1 MNYYKFYLFF
11 IFLTFGSLVVS
22 DENKIIKTD
31 KYNNLWSIGL
41 ELKETYKDFS
51 IYQIMISLLE
61 INEIAFNDRNI
72 NFMNKGYILS
82 LPSLENLEEIDL
94 SGSVREVARQN
105 FAANVGPV
113 DYSLLDD
120 VLVLSKPEILIKEE
134 NDKSL
139 SQFEI
144 IQISDND
151 ESLVPFRIIDKEP
164 NLNLEKKELEQENEE
179 LKIVEIPNFEIV
191 SDEISTLESNLNKIT
206 EDEFMNN
213 EFYLIL
219 GLIILIGLIFI
230 FRNRPAKNIKKIEKK
245 DEESQTDLDEEFGE
259 IGDPIEARI
268 NLAITYIEMNQID
281 KANELLSQVVESDAS
296 EIQIEKAQKLLK
308 SI

>member
-113 DYSLLDD
+113 DYSVLDD

-151 ESLVPFRIIDKEP
+151 ESLMPFQIIDKEP
-164 NLNLEKKELEQENEE
+164 NLNLEKKELEKENEE
-179 LKIVEIPNFEIV
+179 LKNVEIPNFEIV

>member
-113 DYSLLDD
+113 DYSVLDD

-151 ESLVPFRIIDKEP
+151 ESLVPFQIIDKEP
-164 NLNLEKKELEQENEE
+164 NLNLEKKEIEQENEE

-230 FRNRPAKNIKKIEKK
+230 FRNRPAKNIKKIVKK

>member
-113 DYSLLDD
+113 DYSVLDD

-139 SQFEI
+139 SQFET

-151 ESLVPFRIIDKEP
+151 ESLVPFQIIDKEP

>member
-41 ELKETYKDFS
+41 ELKKTYKDFS

-113 DYSLLDD
+113 DYSVLDD

-151 ESLVPFRIIDKEP
+151 ESLVPFQIIDKEP

-219 GLIILIGLIFI
+219 GLIILIGLISI

-281 KANELLSQVVESDAS
+281 KANELLSQVVESNAS

>member
-113 DYSLLDD
+113 DYSVLDD

-144 IQISDND
+144 TQISDND
-151 ESLVPFRIIDKEP
+151 ESLVPFQIIDKEP
-164 NLNLEKKELEQENEE
+164 NLNLEKKEIEQENEE

-230 FRNRPAKNIKKIEKK
+230 FRNRPAKNIKKIVKK

>member
-113 DYSLLDD
+113 DYSVLDD

-151 ESLVPFRIIDKEP
+151 ESSVPFQITDKEP

>member
-113 DYSLLDD
+113 DYSVLDD

-144 IQISDND
+144 TQISDND

-213 EFYLIL
+213 ELYLIL

>member
-82 LPSLENLEEIDL
+82 LPSLETLEEIDL

-113 DYSLLDD
+113 DYSVLDD

-151 ESLVPFRIIDKEP
+151 ESLMPFQIIDKEP

-179 LKIVEIPNFEIV
+179 LKNVEIPNFEIV

>member
-113 DYSLLDD
+113 DYSVLDD

-139 SQFEI
+139 SQFET

-151 ESLVPFRIIDKEP
+151 ESLVPFQIIDKEP

-206 EDEFMNN
+206 ENEFMNN

-230 FRNRPAKNIKKIEKK
+230 FRNRPAKNIKKIVKK

>member
-113 DYSLLDD
+113 DYSVLDD

-151 ESLVPFRIIDKEP
+151 ESLMPFQIIDKEP

-179 LKIVEIPNFEIV
+179 LKNVEIPNFEIV

-281 KANELLSQVVESDAS
+281 KANELLSQVIESDAS

>member
-113 DYSLLDD
+113 DYSVLDD

-134 NDKSL
+134 NDKGL

-151 ESLVPFRIIDKEP
+151 ESLVPFQIIDKEP

-191 SDEISTLESNLNKIT
+191 SDEISTLESNLNKIK

>member
-82 LPSLENLEEIDL
+82 LPSYENLEEIDL

-113 DYSLLDD
+113 DYSVLDD

-151 ESLVPFRIIDKEP
+151 ESLVPFQIIDKEP

-213 EFYLIL
+213 ELYLIL

-230 FRNRPAKNIKKIEKK
+230 FRNRPAKNIKKIVKK

>member
-113 DYSLLDD
+113 DYSVLDD

-151 ESLVPFRIIDKEP
+151 ESLVPFQIIDKEP

-179 LKIVEIPNFEIV
+179 LKNVEIPNFEIV

-281 KANELLSQVVESDAS
+281 KANELLSQVVE
-296 EIQIEKAQKLLK
+296 
-308 SI
+308 

>member
-113 DYSLLDD
+113 DYSVLDD

-144 IQISDND
+144 TQISDND

>member
-1 MNYYKFYLFF
+1 MNYYKFYFFF

-113 DYSLLDD
+113 DYSVLDD

-151 ESLVPFRIIDKEP
+151 ESLVPFQIIDKEP

-219 GLIILIGLIFI
+219 GLIILIGLISI

>member
-82 LPSLENLEEIDL
+82 LPSLETLEEIDL

-113 DYSLLDD
+113 DYSVLDD

-151 ESLVPFRIIDKEP
+151 ESLMPFQIIDKEP

-281 KANELLSQVVESDAS
+281 KANELFSQVVESNAS

>member
-1 MNYYKFYLFF
+1 
-11 IFLTFGSLVVS
+11 
-22 DENKIIKTD
+22 
-31 KYNNLWSIGL
+31 
-41 ELKETYKDFS
+41 
-51 IYQIMISLLE
+51 
-61 INEIAFNDRNI
+61 
-72 NFMNKGYILS
+72 
-82 LPSLENLEEIDL
+82 
-94 SGSVREVARQN
+94 
-105 FAANVGPV
+105 
-113 DYSLLDD
+113 
-120 VLVLSKPEILIKEE
+120 
-134 NDKSL
+134 
-139 SQFEI
+139 
-144 IQISDND
+144 
-151 ESLVPFRIIDKEP
+151 VPFQIIDKEP

>member
-82 LPSLENLEEIDL
+82 LPSYENLEEIDL

-113 DYSLLDD
+113 DYSVLDD

-139 SQFEI
+139 SQFET

-151 ESLVPFRIIDKEP
+151 ESLVPFQIIDKEP

-230 FRNRPAKNIKKIEKK
+230 FRNRPAKNIKKIVKK

>member
-113 DYSLLDD
+113 DYSVLDD

-151 ESLVPFRIIDKEP
+151 ESLMPFQIIDKEP

-230 FRNRPAKNIKKIEKK
+230 FRNRPTKNIKKIEKK

>member
-1 MNYYKFYLFF
+1 
-11 IFLTFGSLVVS
+11 
-22 DENKIIKTD
+22 
-31 KYNNLWSIGL
+31 
-41 ELKETYKDFS
+41 
-51 IYQIMISLLE
+51 MISLLE

-113 DYSLLDD
+113 DYSVLDD

-134 NDKSL
+134 NDKIL

-151 ESLVPFRIIDKEP
+151 ESLVPFQIIDKEP

>member
-113 DYSLLDD
+113 DYSVLDD

-151 ESLVPFRIIDKEP
+151 ESLVPFQIIDKEP

>member
-113 DYSLLDD
+113 DYSVLDD

-151 ESLVPFRIIDKEP
+151 ESLVPFQIIDKEP
-164 NLNLEKKELEQENEE
+164 NLNLEKKEIEQENEE

>member
-113 DYSLLDD
+113 DYSVLDD

-151 ESLVPFRIIDKEP
+151 ESLVPFQIIDKEP

-179 LKIVEIPNFEIV
+179 LKNVEIPNFEIV

>member
-113 DYSLLDD
+113 DYSVLDD

-151 ESLVPFRIIDKEP
+151 ESLMPFQIIDKEP

-179 LKIVEIPNFEIV
+179 LKNVEIPNFEIV

-219 GLIILIGLIFI
+219 GLIILIGLISI

>member
-82 LPSLENLEEIDL
+82 LPSYENLEEIDL

-113 DYSLLDD
+113 DYSVLDD

-151 ESLVPFRIIDKEP
+151 ESLVPFQIIDKEP
-164 NLNLEKKELEQENEE
+164 NLNLEKKEIEQENEE
-179 LKIVEIPNFEIV
+179 LKIVEIPNLEIV

-213 EFYLIL
+213 ELYLIL

-230 FRNRPAKNIKKIEKK
+230 FRNRAAKNIKKIVKK

>member
-11 IFLTFGSLVVS
+11 IFLTFGSLAVS

-113 DYSLLDD
+113 DYSVLDD

-151 ESLVPFRIIDKEP
+151 ESLVPFQIIDKEP

-191 SDEISTLESNLNKIT
+191 SDEISTLESNLNKIK

>member
-113 DYSLLDD
+113 DYSVLDD
-120 VLVLSKPEILIKEE
+120 VLVLSKPAILIKEE

-151 ESLVPFRIIDKEP
+151 ESLVPFQIIDKEP

>member
-113 DYSLLDD
+113 DYSVLDD
-120 VLVLSKPEILIKEE
+120 VLVLSKPEILINEE

-139 SQFEI
+139 SQFET

-151 ESLVPFRIIDKEP
+151 ESLVPFQIIDKEP

-281 KANELLSQVVESDAS
+281 KANELLSQVVESNAS

>member
-113 DYSLLDD
+113 DYSVLDD
-120 VLVLSKPEILIKEE
+120 VLVLSKPEILIKEDY
-134 NDKSL
+134 DKSL
-139 SQFEI
+139 SQFET

-151 ESLVPFRIIDKEP
+151 ESLVPFQIIDKEP

-191 SDEISTLESNLNKIT
+191 SDEISTLESNLNKIK

-230 FRNRPAKNIKKIEKK
+230 FRNRPTKNIKKIEKK

>member
-113 DYSLLDD
+113 DYSVLDD

-151 ESLVPFRIIDKEP
+151 ESLVPFQIIDKES

-179 LKIVEIPNFEIV
+179 LKIVEIPNFEVV

-268 NLAITYIEMNQID
+268 NLAITSIEMNQID

>member
-22 DENKIIKTD
+22 EENKIIKTD

-113 DYSLLDD
+113 DYSVLDD

-151 ESLVPFRIIDKEP
+151 ESLVPFQIIDKEP

-230 FRNRPAKNIKKIEKK
+230 FRNRPTKNIKKIEKK

>member
-113 DYSLLDD
+113 DYSVLDD

-144 IQISDND
+144 TQISDND
-151 ESLVPFRIIDKEP
+151 ESLVPFQIIDKEP

>member
-94 SGSVREVARQN
+94 LGSVREVARQN

-113 DYSLLDD
+113 DYSVLDD

-151 ESLVPFRIIDKEP
+151 ESLVPFQIIDKES

>member
-41 ELKETYKDFS
+41 ELKKTYKDFS

-113 DYSLLDD
+113 DYSVLDD

-151 ESLVPFRIIDKEP
+151 ESLVPFQIIDKEP

-179 LKIVEIPNFEIV
+179 LKIIEIPNFEIV

-230 FRNRPAKNIKKIEKK
+230 FRNRPTKNIKKIEKK

>member
-82 LPSLENLEEIDL
+82 LPSYENLEEIDL

-113 DYSLLDD
+113 DYSVLDD

-151 ESLVPFRIIDKEP
+151 ESLVPFQIIDKEP

-213 EFYLIL
+213 ELYLIL

>member
-82 LPSLENLEEIDL
+82 LPSYENLEEIDL

-113 DYSLLDD
+113 DYSVLDD

-151 ESLVPFRIIDKEP
+151 ESLVPFQIIDKEP

-230 FRNRPAKNIKKIEKK
+230 FRNRPAKNIKKIVKK

>member
-113 DYSLLDD
+113 DYSVLDD

-134 NDKSL
+134 NDKGL

-151 ESLVPFRIIDKEP
+151 ESLVPFQIIDKEP

>member
-113 DYSLLDD
+113 DYSVLDD

-134 NDKSL
+134 NDKIL

-151 ESLVPFRIIDKEP
+151 ESLVPFQIIDKEP